1 MASSDRE
8 FVVDDVGEDGRLDR
22 QAVVQAL
29 IDCEAVGHRQGMAIT
44 AAPVRVEY
52 QREGLVRNGQPEVEC
67 VGWTFKLSRVP
78 LASRAPQPGPEEP
91 TAIYEAPISDDG
103 MTDEGDRE
111 PEIVADALEAAR
123 NGG

>member
-1 MASSDRE
+1 M
-8 FVVDDVGEDGRLDR
+8 VDDVGEDGRLDR

-44 AAPVRVEY
+44 AVPVRVEY
-52 QREGLVRNGQPEVEC
+52 PREGLVRNGQPEVEC

-78 LASRAPQPGPEEP
+78 LAQRAPQPAPDEP
-91 TAIYEAPISDDG
+91 TAIYDAPAAEDD
-103 MTDEGDRE
+103 DLA
-111 PEIVADALEAAR
+111 PEVVEQGDALEAAR